1 MVFLMKRF
9 TQEGQGRDV
18 NYYRLN
24 LFIYNIVNFFIPL
37 LLKISISFF
46 RRRAAMR
53 VLAHLPD
60 RLEYYSRGPEYA
72 QGQ

>member
-1 MVFLMKRF
+1 
-9 TQEGQGRDV
+9 
-18 NYYRLN
+18 LN